1 MLEAPVSAHLN
12 PAITKSLCYWA
23 LSLALFACNPG
34 QKEAAPPTPKWYKG
48 NTHSHT
54 VLCGHADSTPEAVAR
69 WYHDRGYN
77 FLILSE
83 HNIFIDPDS
92 VRLPA
97 DKRADFILIPGEEV
111 TGREA
116 IHTTGMNTRRFVPAQ
131 LPEGFMNEPDATAR
145 EAKRR
150 ILQMHVDSVLQ
161 AGGAPILNHP
171 NYVSGIHADN
181 ILRVRRLHLFE
192 LFNGHPDVHNWGNEL
207 HASTEQKWDS
217 LLTAGM
223 LIYGVSSDD
232 AHTFQEWS
240 PQNSNPGRGWVMVR
254 SDTLEPG
261 AITYAMEQGD
271 FYATNGIIL
280 SDVSFENKQYRV
292 QIDTA
297 HTREELESPFVTGK
311 KDSVGTEG
319 YLIEF
324 IGPGGQVLEKAGGT
338 QAAYGLGN
346 GEAYVRCKLSYTR
359 RNPDGGYEQFF
370 AWAQP
375 WFSDGRDKIAR

>member
-12 PAITKSLCYWA
+12 PAITKSLCCWA

-69 WYHDRGYN
+69 WYHDRSYN

-192 LFNGHPDVHNWGNEL
+192 LFNGHPDVYNWGNEL

-240 PQNSNPGRGWVMVR
+240 PQKSNPGRGWVMVR

-261 AITYAMEQGD
+261 AITHAMERGD

-280 SDVSFENKQYRV
+280 SAISFENKQYRV

-311 KDSVGTEG
+311 KDSVGTEE

-324 IGPGGQVLEKAGGT
+324 IGPGGQVLEKAKGT
-338 QAAYGLGN
+338 QAVYSLAN

-370 AWAQP
+370 AWTQP
-375 WFSDGRDKIAR
+375 WFSDGRDK

>member
-1 MLEAPVSAHLN
+1 MFEPQGYPTLN
-12 PAITKSLCYWA
+12 PIFSKLACWA

-34 QKEAAPPTPKWYKG
+34 QKEAPTPPAKWYKG

-54 VLCGHADSTPEAVAR
+54 VLCGHADSSPKAVAR
-69 WYHDRGYN
+69 WYHDHGYN

-92 VRLPA
+92 VPLPA
-97 DKRADFILIPGEEV
+97 DKRSDFILIPGEEV

-116 IHTTGMNTRRFVPAQ
+116 IHTTGMNIRRFVPAQ
-131 LPEGFMNEPDATAR
+131 LPDGFMNEQDANSR

-171 NYVSGIHADN
+171 NYVSGIHAED
-181 ILRVRRLHLFE
+181 IIHIRRLHLFE

-217 LLTAGM
+217 LLTAGL

-232 AHTFQEWS
+232 AHTFQEWA
-240 PQNSNPGRGWVMVR
+240 PRKSNPGRGWVMVR
-254 SDTLEPG
+254 SDTLAPAPITQ
-261 AITYAMEQGD
+261 AIERGD

-280 SDVSFENKQYRV
+280 SDVSLDNKQYRV

-297 HTREELESPFVTGK
+297 QTRKELESPFVAGK
-311 KDSVGTEG
+311 RDSVGSEG
-319 YLIEF
+319 YVIEF
-324 IGPGGQVLEKAGGT
+324 IGPNGQLLEKKAST
-338 QAAYGLGN
+338 KAVYSLSNA
-346 GEAYVRCKLSYTR
+346 EAYVRCKLAYTR
-359 RNPDGGYEQFF
+359 QNPDGSYEQFF
-370 AWAQP
+370 AWTQP
-375 WFSDGRDKIAR
+375 WFSDGREKIAR